1 MELTDQVEYDEHK
14 LKEIAGIV
22 KGSVT
27 AQSQLISL
35 AWWMKERYG
44 STMNQALKT
53 VLPVKQKIKEASKRQ
68 IRCLLEPE
76 KLTETVKEAERKHHK
91 ARLRLLTALQAS
103 PVLPY
108 NEAVNGL
115 SLTGAA
121 LKPLEEAGV
130 IEIRVVEKYRNPL
143 LEMQRLSKNNDGKKA
158 AWGPTPALN
167 QVQSRIVG
175 SILADYDGDIRKT
188 YLLHGVTG
196 SGKTEVYME
205 LISHVLSSGRQVI
218 VLIPEISL
226 TWQTVMRFYN
236 RFGDRVSIMNSRMS
250 AGERY
255 DQYERAR
262 TGDIDIMIGPRSAL
276 FAPFPI
282 WA

>member
-1 MELTDQVEYDEHK
+1 MGPKFANIIIDISHESVDRTFQYRIPESLREQIQVGQQVNIPFGAGSRQRKYVVELTDQVEYDEHK

-158 AWGPTPALN
+158 AWGPTPL
-167 QVQSRIVG
+167 
-175 SILADYDGDIRKT
+175 
-188 YLLHGVTG
+188 
-196 SGKTEVYME
+196 
-205 LISHVLSSGRQVI
+205 
-218 VLIPEISL
+218 
-226 TWQTVMRFYN
+226 
-236 RFGDRVSIMNSRMS
+236 
-250 AGERY
+250 
-255 DQYERAR
+255 
-262 TGDIDIMIGPRSAL
+262 
-276 FAPFPI
+276 
-282 WA
+282 